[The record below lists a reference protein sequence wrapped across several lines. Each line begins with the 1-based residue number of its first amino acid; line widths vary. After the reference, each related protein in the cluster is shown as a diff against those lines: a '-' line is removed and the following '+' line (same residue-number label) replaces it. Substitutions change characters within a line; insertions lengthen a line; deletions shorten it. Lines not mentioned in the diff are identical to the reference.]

1 LLYRLF
7 FIFCL
12 TGVFL
17 SCKENFQNHQ
27 VGDVIDRHNGV
38 AVYYN
43 GSVRNINGRN
53 LAPDGYNLGLKYQC
67 VEFVKRYYYEYLH
80 HKMPDTYG
88 NAKDFFNESIADG
101 EKNRQR
107 DLLQYTN
114 PSFSKP
120 ETDDLLIFKG
130 NSFNPYGH
138 VAIVSKVLEDQIEI
152 VQQNPGPLS
161 KSRAR
166 LNLKRRGNYWYI
178 DDSQIIGWL
187 RKDS

>member
-1 LLYRLF
+1 MSPLYYRLSI
-7 FIFCL
+7 IFCL
-12 TGVFL
+12 TGFLL
-17 SCKENFQNHQ
+17 SCKEAALNHQ

-88 NAKDFFNESIADG
+88 NAKDFFNESTADG
-101 EKNRQR
+101 ERNLHR

-120 ETDDLLIFKG
+120 EADDLLIFNG
-130 NSFNPYGH
+130 NRFNPYGH
-138 VAIVSKVLEDQIEI
+138 VAIVSKIMENQIEI
-152 VQQNPGPLS
+152 SLASNAAAEGS
-161 KSRAR
+161 
-166 LNLKRRGNYWYI
+166 
-178 DDSQIIGWL
+178 
-187 RKDS
+187 